1 MPSDIQ
7 TVAAPQAKRYTPGP
21 LSLSLAKGQ
30 ADRMEALLA
39 HMQRNGHANA
49 TARELCQAYERTYA
63 EGETGGRMFPH
74 TGMARM
80 NNLEAAG
87 RVVCDRD
94 NKRICTVTGERVQV
108 YSLPLQQV
116 DWL

>member
-1 MPSDIQ
+1 
-7 TVAAPQAKRYTPGP
+7 
-21 LSLSLAKGQ
+21 
-30 ADRMEALLA
+30 
-39 HMQRNGHANA
+39 
-49 TARELCQAYERTYA
+49 
-63 EGETGGRMFPH
+63 MFPH